1 MSHVKGFK
9 QMYSSLL
16 QVATLLKVY
25 VRHQLYLYEE
35 AVGGGLKMVPASAE
49 LEGYAGKTLYVSEA
63 VSVCVYVCET
73 ACCVCGAEGD
83 ESFGLIS
90 EPHFQQE
97 GLCTHIVHTSTPP
110 YCPDPAFHM
119 MRSSSKTAG

>member
-25 VRHQLYLYEE
+25 VCHQLYLYEE
-35 AVGGGLKMVPASAE
+35 AVGGGLRMVPASVE

-63 VSVCVYVCET
+63 VSVC
-73 ACCVCGAEGD
+73 A
-83 ESFGLIS
+83 
-90 EPHFQQE
+90 
-97 GLCTHIVHTSTPP
+97 
-110 YCPDPAFHM
+110 
-119 MRSSSKTAG
+119 